1 MLSVKAESLKPSPCQ
16 RKGENNMPI
25 HESKLEETKKYYTQK
40 DFEDG
45 KCDENGKPVVP
56 GVAASQEASVDESKT
71 DPDPKPEKGKSK
83 KESK

>member
-1 MLSVKAESLKPSPCQ
+1 
-16 RKGENNMPI
+16 MPI

-56 GVAASQEASVDESKT
+56 GVAASQEEPTQPKAPADESKT
-71 DPDPKPEKGKSK
+71 DPDPKAEKGKSK
-83 KESK
+83 KEKE